1 MQFHCWVFTATENKN
16 LELRQE
22 DSLDLQFLT
31 VVKKVLTFVN
41 EKYIMFS
48 HHPHPI
54 QILKKS
60 HMEHKNNNFL

>member
-16 LELRQE
+16 LELWQE
-22 DSLDLQFLT
+22 DSLDHQFLT
-31 VVKKVLTFVN
+31 VVKKILTLVN

-54 QILKKS
+54 QILKKA
-60 HMEHKNNNFL
+60 EH